1 MDAGLFRATIIPMA
15 HESRFA
21 THPMCTC
28 PPTTFDGGPD
38 RQPCR
43 DRAAPIDP
51 HPALTV
57 EDLRAIALAIAVP
70 GSRVP

>member
-1 MDAGLFRATIIPMA
+1 MISAMA
-15 HESRFA
+15 HESRFPA
-21 THPMCTC
+21 HPMCTC

-51 HPALTV
+51 HPVLTAEDMRAVILALSAPW
-57 EDLRAIALAIAVP
+57 R
-70 GSRVP
+70 RVP